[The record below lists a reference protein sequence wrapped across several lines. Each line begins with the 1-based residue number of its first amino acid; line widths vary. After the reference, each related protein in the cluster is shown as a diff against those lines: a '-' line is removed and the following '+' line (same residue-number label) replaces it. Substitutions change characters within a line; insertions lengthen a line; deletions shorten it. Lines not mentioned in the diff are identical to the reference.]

1 MARRVEERE
10 RKRVAERYA
19 QMSEGELREVAKDAL
34 SLTDTARQALSAEI
48 ERRRLD
54 ISLEDAAGGQD
65 LRPPAGPVVLRRYLW
80 LADALIAKTVL
91 DSANVDCILADEHTI
106 RMDWFWSLAVGQVKV
121 WVRAGDADAIE
132 LLDQGWVE
140 SFMVS
145 GVGEYIQPRCPK
157 CHSFEISYKGL
168 LKRVAYMSLLGFWLA
183 GIVPPIALH
192 DLAWRC
198 HECSYLWEEENEV
211 STPVTPNI

>member
-1 MARRVEERE
+1 MPRRDEERE

-19 QMSEGELREVAKDAL
+19 QMSEGELREVAKDAR
-34 SLTDTARQALSAEI
+34 SLTDAARQALSAEI

-65 LRPPAGPVVLRRYLW
+65 PPPAGPVVLRRYLW
-80 LADALIAKTVL
+80 LAEALIAETVL

-106 RMDWFWSLAVGQVKV
+106 RMDAFYSLALGGVKM
-121 WVRAGDADAIE
+121 WARAEDADAVE
-132 LLDQGWVE
+132 LLDQGWIE

-157 CHSFEISYKGL
+157 CDSFEISYKGL
-168 LKRVAYMSLLGFWLA
+168 LKRVAYVSLLGFWFA

-198 HECSYLWEEENEV
+198 HECGYLWEEENEV
-211 STPVTPNI
+211 SIPVTPNI

>member
-1 MARRVEERE
+1 MPRRDEERE
-10 RKRVAERYA
+10 RNRLAQRYA
-19 QMSEGELREVAKDAL
+19 QMSDGELHEIAKEAS
-34 SLTDTARQALSAEI
+34 SLTETARQALSAEI

-65 LRPPAGPVVLRRYLW
+65 PLPAGPVVVRRYLW

-91 DSANVDCILADEHTI
+91 DSANVDCILADGHI
-106 RMDWFWSLAVGQVKV
+106 IQMDAFYSLALGGVRV
-121 WVRAGDADAIE
+121 WARAEDADAVE

-145 GVGEYIQPRCPK
+145 GVGNFIQPRCPN
-157 CHSFEISYKGL
+157 CQSFEILYKGL
-168 LKRVAYMSLLGFWLA
+168 LKRAAYISLLGFWFA

-198 HECSYLWEEENEV
+198 RECGYLWEEQNEV
-211 STPVTPNI
+211 SAPSGPTI